1 MNKVW
6 DKWTNG
12 IKIKVILAIK
22 LMPLVKIIK

>member
-22 LMPLVKIIK
+22 LMQLVKIIK